1 MGAFFQDR
9 EIDVLHITKANSGG
23 AALAAKRISDAM
35 CMSNGVRST
44 IQYLDGPESK
54 TVWCRACE
62 SIDRRVNELGN
73 EEFQI
78 SLIKSYRSNVI
89 LRNQKADILNIHW
102 LPGVLSH
109 SLINQM
115 KNYPK
120 VFWTLH
126 DMNPFTGVCHQSGD
140 CLKFEKNCKSC
151 PAMVSSL
158 KPLSQKVWQYRR
170 NLYSSFDSLNFIA
183 PSRWMA
189 EVAGKSP
196 LMAGKKIYQV
206 YNPQKFEDTP
216 NKKFTEDFL
225 NIAILGSN
233 YHSSK
238 GSPESVI
245 ILNRLIREFHNE
257 VAVTVIGD
265 LPPELVKP
273 ARIYQLP
280 PGGTQESVSEILG
293 AVDLIIYCSKADTLP
308 NLLIEAQGRG
318 VAVVAMN
325 YGGVGETF
333 SAGNSGFLVNGSL
346 EEVFQAC
353 KTLFLNKSLLRSYQK
368 FAFSY
373 ARKTFGM
380 EKISNMY
387 REILNENR

>member
-280 PGGTQESVSEILG
+280 EKLLVENHEGNLWQHPQTI
-293 AVDLIIYCSKADTLP
+293 P
-308 NLLIEAQGRG
+308 NLKKL
-318 VAVVAMN
+318 N
-325 YGGVGETF
+325 
-333 SAGNSGFLVNGSL
+333 LPL
-346 EEVFQAC
+346 EEVKLPGQMGRVHA
-353 KTLFLNKSLLRSYQK
+353 LFYDASLGKWHAAADPDWSGTALGLKPDIKQ
-368 FAFSY
+368 
-373 ARKTFGM
+373 
-380 EKISNMY
+380 
-387 REILNENR
+387 